1 MWQFILGLLLGA
13 NISLLIYMIILVGKR
28 GKVDYEWRK

>member
-28 GKVDYEWRK
+28 GKVDYE